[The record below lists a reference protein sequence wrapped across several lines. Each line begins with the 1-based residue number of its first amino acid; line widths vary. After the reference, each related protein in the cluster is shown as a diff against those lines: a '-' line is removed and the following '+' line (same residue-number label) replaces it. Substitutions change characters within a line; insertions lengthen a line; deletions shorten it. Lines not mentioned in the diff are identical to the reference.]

1 MCSNGIEFVSVSD
14 GVPEDHPRLRDV
26 SAFCGVLLGLG
37 AVFEE
42 LFATLLQQSPITC
55 VIRDLRFSAAHVAA
69 KKLGIPVVG
78 FITPSAIA
86 GQCFFHLPT
95 FLSTGS
101 LPLPPPPAH
110 APTPSLDLPTLTLG
124 PPRSDEEAAAR
135 RAPLTCLPGGSPT
148 MRVEDLPT
156 PLLTHDIDS
165 FWYRLYQMQNPLL
178 PECDCILYNT
188 FRDLEGDVLDAMNGM
203 NSNVYAVGPLVL
215 NSETTVDGV
224 EEVAMAG
231 VESALWE
238 EDRVSLSWLDARSP
252 SSVLFVS
259 FGSMATISVEQMQEF
274 ARGLEMSGHAFL
286 WVMRSDLIENMC
298 ENKEFESVFSE
309 FVVRTRDR
317 GLLVPWVPQT
327 AVLSHPSVAAFLTHC
342 GWNSA
347 IESISCG
354 VPMLGW
360 PRFADQNTNCHYIT
374 HVWKIGLQFE
384 SQVRGGSAVVPKEE
398 IARKVRQIMAAE
410 GMDMEVDKIRTNSR
424 KFQKA
429 ASNAVAKGG
438 SSQTALATFVELIQK
453 RTKHWSPPQD
463 S

>member
-1 MCSNGIEFVSVSD
+1 
-14 GVPEDHPRLRDV
+14 
-26 SAFCGVLLGLG
+26 
-37 AVFEE
+37 
-42 LFATLLQQSPITC
+42 
-55 VIRDLRFSAAHVAA
+55 
-69 KKLGIPVVG
+69 
-78 FITPSAIA
+78 
-86 GQCFFHLPT
+86 
-95 FLSTGS
+95 
-101 LPLPPPPAH
+101 
-110 APTPSLDLPTLTLG
+110 
-124 PPRSDEEAAAR
+124 
-135 RAPLTCLPGGSPT
+135 

-178 PECDCILYNT
+178 PECDCILFNT
-188 FRDLEGDVLDAMNGM
+188 FHDLEGDVLDAMSGM